1 MEHKKQTGHICR
13 WMAGGIMAAI
23 LIIGCTIM
31 IGLSEWHDRKE
42 IECRNTELHEWR
54 KDMHDLNMHIAEMS
68 LLGETVADWDTT
80 DVEDYH
86 QLRMEVDCMLLDM
99 GKMNRQIETEDLRQ
113 LFVEKERLLLQ
124 IRNAVQKRNDI
135 HEELKTEVPK
145 IVAKSKKEQQVQSST
160 PRPAVQKKKRGSVN
174 SPPLRPKCCQCS
186 IRRLSPGISSRAVR
200 SMGIWTVWASEMK
213 PSTIIYRK

>member
-80 DVEDYH
+80 DVEVYH

-135 HEELKTEVPK
+135 HEKLTTEVPK
-145 IVAKSKKEQQVQSST
+145 IVAKSKKEQQVQSFI
-160 PRPAVQKKKRGSVN
+160 PRSETQKKKR
-174 SPPLRPKCCQCS
+174 RFWA
-186 IRRLSPGISSRAVR
+186 RLF
-200 SMGIWTVWASEMK
+200 
-213 PSTIIYRK
+213 

>member
-1 MEHKKQTGHICR
+1 MS
-13 WMAGGIMAAI
+13 
-23 LIIGCTIM
+23 GC
-31 IGLSEWHDRKE
+31 
-42 IECRNTELHEWR
+42 

-99 GKMNRQIETEDLRQ
+99 GKMSRQIEAENLRQ

-135 HEELKTEVPK
+135 HEELTTEVPK
-145 IVAKSKKEQQVQSST
+145 IVAKSKKEQQMQSST
-160 PRPAVQKKKRGSVN
+160 PRPETQKKK
-174 SPPLRPKCCQCS
+174 Q
-186 IRRLSPGISSRAVR
+186 GILGTAV
-200 SMGIWTVWASEMK
+200 
-213 PSTIIYRK
+213 

>member
-13 WMAGGIMAAI
+13 WMACGIMGVI

-86 QLRMEVDCMLLDM
+86 QLRMEVDHMLENM
-99 GKMNRQIETEDLRQ
+99 GKMSRQIETEDLRQ

-124 IRNAVQKRNDI
+124 ISNAVQKRNDI
-135 HEELKTEVPK
+135 HEKLTTEVPK
-145 IVAKSKKEQQVQSST
+145 IVAKRKNSKYSPPLPVLRLRRRNGDFGHGCLE
-160 PRPAVQKKKRGSVN
+160 KKKRL
-174 SPPLRPKCCQCS
+174 PLIP
-186 IRRLSPGISSRAVR
+186 
-200 SMGIWTVWASEMK
+200 
-213 PSTIIYRK
+213 

>member
-1 MEHKKQTGHICR
+1 MERKKQTGHICR
-13 WMAGGIMAAI
+13 WMACGIMAAI

-42 IECRNTELHEWR
+42 IECRNTELYEWR

-99 GKMNRQIETEDLRQ
+99 EKMNRQIETEDLRQ

-135 HEELKTEVPK
+135 HEKLTTEVPK
-145 IVAKSKKEQQVQSST
+145 IVAKARKSSKYSPLLPILQFRRRNGDFGYGCLE
-160 PRPAVQKKKRGSVN
+160 KKKRL
-174 SPPLRPKCCQCS
+174 P
-186 IRRLSPGISSRAVR
+186 
-200 SMGIWTVWASEMK
+200 
-213 PSTIIYRK
+213 